1 MMVETTPGLGG
12 NLKEA
17 IIMGK
22 LLLTGVDGNLGSQAA
37 EYLLELEPVDNL
49 IFCGYSEA
57 ALQKYA
63 DMGVETHVTN
73 FNFSEG
79 LQEAFAGADRLAL
92 ISMPFV
98 GAKRQNA
105 HKNVVDAA
113 KAAGV
118 KQVIYT
124 SLVNA
129 GDETNP
135 SVEKKDHIYT
145 ENYIKESGLDYI
157 FLRNSQYA
165 EAMITNY
172 FTYVKLDGVLKNN
185 QGDGKMAY
193 ISRKDCAKAVAYALH
208 RGAEYDHA
216 TLNINGPELMTI
228 SQFIAYGNQGT
239 GNQVSYQEITDEE
252 NYQVFDA
259 MGVPRTTD
267 GHFEKGS
274 EAPYSSDGM
283 VTFGQ
288 AIREGKMDV
297 WTDDFQK
304 LTGQQPMTVLYMFQ
318 HSDQFQVGER
328 HSKDN

>member
-1 MMVETTPGLGG
+1 
-12 NLKEA
+12 
-17 IIMGK
+17 MGK
-22 LLLTGVDGNLGSQAA
+22 LLLTGVDGNLGGYAA
-37 EYLLELEPVDNL
+37 EVLRTLEDPSNL
-49 IFCGYSEA
+49 IFCGYSQQ
-57 ALQKYA
+57 ALDKYA
-63 DMGVETHVTN
+63 AMGIETRVTN
-73 FNFSEG
+73 FNSPEG
-79 LQEAFAGADRLAL
+79 LAEAFAGAERLAL

-113 KAAGV
+113 KQAGV
-118 KQVIYT
+118 KQIVYT

-145 ENYIKESGLDYI
+145 EEYIKQSGLDYI

-172 FTYVKLDGVLKNN
+172 FTYVKLDGVLKNS

-208 RGAEYDHA
+208 RGGEYSHA
-216 TLNINGPELMTI
+216 ILDINGPELMTI
-228 SQFIAYGNQGT
+228 SQFIAYGNQAT
-239 GNQVSYQEITDEE
+239 GNNVRYQEITDEE
-252 NYQVFDA
+252 NYQIFDA

-267 GHFEKGS
+267 GVFKKDS
-274 EAPYSSDGM
+274 EAPFSSDGM
-283 VTFGQ
+283 VTFAQ
-288 AIREGKMDV
+288 AIREGKMDTF
-297 WTDDFQK
+297 TDDFKK
-304 LTGQQPMTVLYMFQ
+304 LTGQDAMTVLYMFQ
-318 HSDQFQVGER
+318 HSDEFQIGER